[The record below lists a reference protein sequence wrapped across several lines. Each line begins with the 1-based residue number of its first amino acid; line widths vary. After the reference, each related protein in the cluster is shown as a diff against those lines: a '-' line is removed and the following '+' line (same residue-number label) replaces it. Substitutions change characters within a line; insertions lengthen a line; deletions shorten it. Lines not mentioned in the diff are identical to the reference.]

1 MALVERWPLWGG
13 REHNMFTVLYSCLL
27 PQNGNPV
34 IYNIKYSDR
43 NLHQK
48 VEVLNENVNVT
59 KQQGSQHLLKYVC
72 IIANNMLTAAV

>member
-1 MALVERWPLWGG
+1 MTIFFEAAQHVYSV
-13 REHNMFTVLYSCLL
+13 MFMLTV
-27 PQNGNPV
+27 PV

-48 VEVLNENVNVT
+48 IEFLNENVNVT
-59 KQQGSQHLLKYVC
+59 EQKGWQHLLKYVC